1 MVGVWGNEWSDGCVQ
16 CGLEVFVQ
24 RKMSDW
30 RSVREKQAT
39 GMRFRKEIQFGE
51 EEVDDDDDEV
61 IDQTASS
68 TGVSENGNSAEE
80 ADLDEATLKALV
92 RDFAPFSSVGEEGKF
107 PCRNEARHYVWS
119 ECR

>member
-1 MVGVWGNEWSDGCVQ
+1 M
-16 CGLEVFVQ
+16 FVQ
-24 RKMSDW
+24 KKMSDW

-68 TGVSENGNSAEE
+68 T
-80 ADLDEATLKALV
+80 
-92 RDFAPFSSVGEEGKF
+92 
-107 PCRNEARHYVWS
+107 
-119 ECR
+119 